1 MAMHL
6 DKNTNGRAVQPPSPM
21 PSDELSSESSD
32 TPTTRAATN
41 LLCYLAVS
49 ELAAVVLHDT
59 PSTDA
64 HLVESARIWLAS
76 RSLDAGWLERVTFA
90 RKARRIARQLHG
102 AQTWSAAQLQ
112 PANLFIDATTTNPAD
127 PVVAEVWRACV
138 DATA

>member
-6 DKNTNGRAVQPPSPM
+6 DKNTHGRAVQPPSPM
-21 PSDELSSESSD
+21 PSDELSSKLSSN
-32 TPTTRAATN
+32 TPTTN

>member
-1 MAMHL
+1 MTIHI
-6 DKNTNGRAVQPPSPM
+6 DESTNERTDDA
-21 PSDELSSESSD
+21 L
-32 TPTTRAATN
+32 TTHAIAN

-49 ELAAVVLHDT
+49 ELAAAVLHDT

-64 HLVESARIWLAS
+64 HRVESARIWLAR
-76 RSLDAGWLERVTFA
+76 RSLDAGWLERVTLA

-112 PANLFIDATTTNPAD
+112 PANLFIDATTANPAD
-127 PVVAEVWRACV
+127 PIVAQVWRACV